1 MMITRRRF
9 FQLGSAAGAACLLG
23 SRTRPAAATG
33 ASRVYHVC
41 AAPQVLEA
49 EPELLRVFSDA
60 GVGHVWMAGFF
71 YGYWPVEPE
80 VIERWMGRVEDAGM
94 APHVINIPLGH
105 PGDSLGAPGDTV
117 ALVPPSHWRMA
128 VRPDG
133 STYSGTSLHAPATK
147 ENVAAMKRLAPLGVD
162 RVFLDDDFRLA
173 VGPGVIGGCYCDE
186 HRDAF
191 LNTLGYAAERW
202 PELLDDVNA
211 RRLSP
216 LLRSW
221 VESTCDQL
229 TACFRAQQS
238 AAPDIELGNMIMY
251 FGAEKAG
258 IRMQDYAD
266 GPFRVGE
273 LMFNDKS
280 FAPVKGKTN
289 ELYSCLFHRRYAK
302 PDLAFSE
309 TTAFPAD
316 QLSAPNMAAK
326 LAVSTIADVRNTM
339 YMSGITPFPVSHWD
353 VLAPAMKK
361 HAAIHERLAGHKPA
375 GPFKHYWGEASRYI
389 GDDKPYSLFL
399 ATGVPFEVVDEP
411 GAEGWTFLSE
421 WETRGVAEGK
431 IVSPGT
437 TFVSRETP
445 ASAPSTIRAI
455 PEELPALFEFKRSIA
470 TDLRGTPYVLEDEPV
485 VCAWYPTAKAV
496 LLWNLS
502 ESQKELTVA
511 YKEARIPVG
520 IGPLGIELVEVA
532 G

>member
-1 MMITRRRF
+1 MNISRRTF
-9 FQLGSAAGAACLLG
+9 MKLGAAGTAATLASHPLHALEAGRTG
-23 SRTRPAAATG
+23 SRR
-33 ASRVYHVC
+33 YHVC
-41 AAPQVLEA
+41 AAPSVLQA
-49 EPELLRVFSDA
+49 NPELLHVFAKA

-80 VIERWMGRVEDAGM
+80 VIQRWMGRVEDAGM
-94 APHVINIPLGH
+94 TPHVINIPLGH

-128 VRPDG
+128 ARPDG
-133 STYSGTSLHAPATK
+133 TTYSGTSLHAPATE

-173 VGPGVIGGCYCDE
+173 VGPGVIGGCFCDE

-191 LNTLGYAAERW
+191 LTKYGYAAEQW
-202 PELLDDVNA
+202 PALLDDVKA

-221 VESTCDQL
+221 VEFTCDQL
-229 TACFRAQQS
+229 TACFRAQQA
-238 AAPDIELGNMIMY
+238 AAPNIELGNMIMY

-258 IRMQDYAD
+258 IRVADYAN

-339 YMSGITPFPVSHWD
+339 YMSGITPFPVTHWD

-389 GDDKPYSLFL
+389 GDDNPYSLFL
-399 ATGVPFEVVDEP
+399 AAGVPFEVVDRP
-411 GAEGWTFLSE
+411 GTDGWTFLSE
-421 WETRGVAEGK
+421 WEARDVVEGK
-431 IVSPGT
+431 IPSPGT
-437 TFVSRETP
+437 TFVTRQTSVSNSP
-445 ASAPSTIRAI
+445 GLRAI

-470 TDLRGTPYVLEDEPV
+470 TDLQDIPHVVEDEPA
-485 VCAWYPTAKAV
+485 VCAWYPTARAV

-502 ESQKELTVA
+502 ETPKTISVALGDRRLPVELGALDVSLIDT
-511 YKEARIPVG
+511 
-520 IGPLGIELVEVA
+520 
-532 G
+532 